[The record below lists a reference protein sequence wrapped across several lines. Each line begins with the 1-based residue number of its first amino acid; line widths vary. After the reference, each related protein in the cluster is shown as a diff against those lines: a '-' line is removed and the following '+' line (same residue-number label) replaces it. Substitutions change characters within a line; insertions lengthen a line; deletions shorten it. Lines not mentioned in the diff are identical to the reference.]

1 MWEDVGGPSKG
12 WMRKG
17 EEGSSI
23 ETAMY
28 SVYILNQERNH
39 VTKSHVK
46 MQFTV
51 YRVNQGA
58 RLTNVIARIASPRGA
73 ATFTTPRSLR
83 RDFLRDER
91 EFRSEGWLCH
101 QYSLQHQR

>member
-1 MWEDVGGPSKG
+1 MQNGLSAAQQTYGIYMATYAAVVSDVGGPSKG

-17 EEGSSI
+17 EEGYSI
-23 ETAMY
+23 ETAMQ

-58 RLTNVIARIASPRGA
+58 RLTGSIRGTVA
-73 ATFTTPRSLR
+73 LPAQFYCVS
-83 RDFLRDER
+83 
-91 EFRSEGWLCH
+91 
-101 QYSLQHQR
+101 